1 MAFYDSKIFP
11 FISYHTNPRLS
22 TPYFEKEEIPVEN
35 ALFALLAPAQDEE
48 AACLAAVREAAARHG
63 LSVTPEEALALAN
76 THRQALHDAGR
87 IEISGT
93 VLPKL
98 AASFAASPYAPS
110 NGFAL
115 LLGELCG
122 WFYHFKNTSLEPVG
136 DDGLVAWMR
145 YAFDHRCMG
154 QPELL
159 QREWERRLGRADDS
173 YSALPG
179 WFDD

>member
-1 MAFYDSKIFP
+1 M
-11 FISYHTNPRLS
+11 
-22 TPYFEKEEIPVEN
+22 EN

-122 WFYHFKNTSLEPVG
+122 WFYHFKNTIPQLSSS
-136 DDGLVAWMR
+136 
-145 YAFDHRCMG
+145 
-154 QPELL
+154 
-159 QREWERRLGRADDS
+159 QRNTILNGI
-173 YSALPG
+173 L
-179 WFDD
+179 

>member
-1 MAFYDSKIFP
+1 MCHEHDHAHDHAHVHP
-11 FISYHTNPRLS
+11 HDHEHTHSHDHHP
-22 TPYFEKEEIPVEN
+22 
-35 ALFALLAPAQDEE
+35 
-48 AACLAAVREAAARHG
+48 
-63 LSVTPEEALALAN
+63 PEEALALAN

>member
-1 MAFYDSKIFP
+1 MCIRD
-11 FISYHTNPRLS
+11 R
-22 TPYFEKEEIPVEN
+22 
-35 ALFALLAPAQDEE
+35 
-48 AACLAAVREAAARHG
+48 
-63 LSVTPEEALALAN
+63 
-76 THRQALHDAGR
+76 
-87 IEISGT
+87 
-93 VLPKL
+93 
-98 AASFAASPYAPS
+98 S